1 MRREVPSLTSA
12 RRGHESIESATL
24 INLPPVGEDDEADG
38 VADQPEDGEDGGQDP
53 RDDPPAVFG
62 LYTSLD
68 DDDNLFS
75 AAL

>member
-1 MRREVPSLTSA
+1 MTCEERSWKFDFRQTRTSL
-12 RRGHESIESATL
+12 ESVTL

-62 LYTSLD
+62 LYTCYM
-68 DDDNLFS
+68 
-75 AAL
+75 